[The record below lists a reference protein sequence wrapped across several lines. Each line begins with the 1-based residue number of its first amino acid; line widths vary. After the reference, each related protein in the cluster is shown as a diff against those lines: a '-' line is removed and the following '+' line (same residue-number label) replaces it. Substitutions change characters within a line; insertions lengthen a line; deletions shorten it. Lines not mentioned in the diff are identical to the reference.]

1 MLKLFLP
8 LTMRKKTVFS
18 GLSKPVYKNS
28 SLFWSI
34 LAKQYLNILSGLK
47 IAGNKKKKK
56 QKGDLSE
63 KNYVQHLRKKLG
75 EKSVVFRTGINADEG
90 VPDIMAY
97 SHGKISFYEIK
108 PALSYG
114 DGITDQFLKDT
125 QEKWIRENCLENK
138 IKAYIVFYLGGDQK
152 VRPKFLYYTK
162 QLTKQNLKKYSRS
175 SSISSR
181 DRVIDKMVKDS
192 LSGKIE
198 FGRPGKDF

>member
-1 MLKLFLP
+1 MP
-8 LTMRKKTVFS
+8 MPKKTQV
-18 GLSKPVYKNS
+18 
-28 SLFWSI
+28 
-34 LAKQYLNILSGLK
+34 ALNRGRRKAGLK
-47 IAGNKKKKK
+47 QIRFGAKKKKK

-108 PALSYG
+108 PAISYG
-114 DGITDQFLKDT
+114 DGVTDQFLKDT

-152 VRPKFLYYTK
+152 VRLKFDYYSK

-181 DRVIDKMVKDS
+181 DRVIDKMVGDS
-192 LSGKIE
+192 ISGKIE
-198 FGRPGKDF
+198 FGRPGIDF

>member
-1 MLKLFLP
+1 MGR
-8 LTMRKKTVFS
+8 T
-18 GLSKPVYKNS
+18 
-28 SLFWSI
+28 
-34 LAKQYLNILSGLK
+34 
-47 IAGNKKKKK
+47 
-56 QKGDLSE
+56 GDLSE
-63 KNYVQHLRKKLG
+63 ECYVKRLKKKLG

-114 DGITDQFLKDT
+114 DGITDQFLKDA
-125 QEKWIRENCLENK
+125 QEKWIRENCLERK

-152 VRPKFLYYTK
+152 VRLKFGYYTK

-181 DRVIDKMVKDS
+181 EGVLDKMVKDS
-192 LSGKIE
+192 ISGKIE
-198 FGRPGKDF
+198 FVW

>member
-1 MLKLFLP
+1 MAVFYCSKITKFMP
-8 LTMRKKTVFS
+8 MPKKTQV
-18 GLSKPVYKNS
+18 
-28 SLFWSI
+28 
-34 LAKQYLNILSGLK
+34 ALNRGRRKAGLK
-47 IAGNKKKKK
+47 PIRFGAKKKKM

-114 DGITDQFLKDT
+114 DGVTDQFLKNA

-181 DRVIDKMVKDS
+181 DRVIDKMVRDS

>member
-1 MLKLFLP
+1 
-8 LTMRKKTVFS
+8 
-18 GLSKPVYKNS
+18 
-28 SLFWSI
+28 
-34 LAKQYLNILSGLK
+34 
-47 IAGNKKKKK
+47 
-56 QKGDLSE
+56 
-63 KNYVQHLRKKLG
+63 
-75 EKSVVFRTGINADEG
+75 
-90 VPDIMAY
+90 MAY

-108 PALSYG
+108 PAISYG
-114 DGITDQFLKDT
+114 DGVTDQFLKDT

-152 VRPKFLYYTK
+152 VRLKFNYYSK

-181 DRVIDKMVKDS
+181 DRVIDKMVRDS

>member
-1 MLKLFLP
+1 MP
-8 LTMRKKTVFS
+8 M
-18 GLSKPVYKNS
+18 P
-28 SLFWSI
+28 
-34 LAKQYLNILSGLK
+34 
-47 IAGNKKKKK
+47 KKKLR
-56 QKGDLSE
+56 GELSE
-63 KNYVQHLRKKLG
+63 IKYVEYLRKKLG

-108 PALSYG
+108 PAFSYG
-114 DGITDQFLKDT
+114 DGITDQFLKDV

-181 DRVIDKMVKDS
+181 DRVIDKMVGDS
-192 LSGKIE
+192 ISGKIE
-198 FGRPGKDF
+198 FGRPGIDF

>member
-1 MLKLFLP
+1 MAKMSDK
-8 LTMRKKTVFS
+8 TKRAINTGRRK
-18 GLSKPVYKNS
+18 
-28 SLFWSI
+28 
-34 LAKQYLNILSGLK
+34 AGLK
-47 IAGNKKKKK
+47 PIRFGAKKKKM

-114 DGITDQFLKDT
+114 DGVTDQFLKNA

-181 DRVIDKMVKDS
+181 DRVIDKMVRDS

-198 FGRPGKDF
+198 FGRPGIDF

>member
-1 MLKLFLP
+1 MP
-8 LTMRKKTVFS
+8 KKTQV
-18 GLSKPVYKNS
+18 
-28 SLFWSI
+28 
-34 LAKQYLNILSGLK
+34 ALNRGRRKAGLK
-47 IAGNKKKKK
+47 PIRFGAKKKKI

-114 DGITDQFLKDT
+114 DGVTDQFLKNA

-138 IKAYIVFYLGGDQK
+138 IKVYIVFYLGGDQK
-152 VRPKFLYYTK
+152 VRLKFDYYSK
-162 QLTKQNLKKYSRS
+162 QLTKQNLKKYSQS
-175 SSISSR
+175 SSKSNRIAFR
-181 DRVIDKMVKDS
+181 EKQVKNYNK
-192 LSGKIE
+192 GKIR
-198 FGRPGKDF
+198 FT

>member
-1 MLKLFLP
+1 MP
-8 LTMRKKTVFS
+8 MPKKTQV
-18 GLSKPVYKNS
+18 
-28 SLFWSI
+28 
-34 LAKQYLNILSGLK
+34 ALNRGRRKAGLK
-47 IAGNKKKKK
+47 PIRFGAKKKKM

-108 PALSYG
+108 PAFSHG
-114 DGITDQFLKDT
+114 DGYTAQFLKDA

-138 IKAYIVFYLGGDQK
+138 IKVYIVFYLGGDQK

-181 DRVIDKMVKDS
+181 DRVIDKMVRDS

>member
-1 MLKLFLP
+1 MP
-8 LTMRKKTVFS
+8 
-18 GLSKPVYKNS
+18 
-28 SLFWSI
+28 
-34 LAKQYLNILSGLK
+34 
-47 IAGNKKKKK
+47 KKKLR
-56 QKGDLSE
+56 GELSE
-63 KNYVQHLRKKLG
+63 IKYVGYLRKKLG

-114 DGITDQFLKDT
+114 DGITDQFLKDV
-125 QEKWIRENCLENK
+125 QEKWIRENCLEKK

-152 VRPKFLYYTK
+152 VKLKFGYYTK

-181 DRVIDKMVKDS
+181 DRVIDKMVRDS

-198 FGRPGKDF
+198 FGRPGIDF